1 MRINK
6 RLYKL
11 VLCALVIAV
20 LSGCATSR
28 ELNELGIVI
37 GVGIDKG
44 DEADT
49 VKITTQVVKPGQV
62 SSGGKSGG
70 GGGEEAYAN
79 FEGTG
84 RTVFAAI
91 RGIANKSSRKMFF
104 PHNQVIII
112 GQDAA
117 KDGVAKYLDFFMR
130 DPETRLNVCVLVAK
144 DTAAGVLEAK
154 SKLERVPAN
163 SISLMLDS
171 EAKAN
176 SQAMDIRLRNFK
188 ESLQLNTVAPVAP
201 IIEVSEENGKELA
214 ILNGTAVFKR
224 DKMVGTLDKSEGRG
238 LMWVLGKVKSGIIEV
253 ECVEGDLV
261 SLEIVRAQG
270 EFSSELVDGKV
281 KIKVKISEE
290 GNIAEDTGTKDIS
303 TLSEVAFLEQ
313 QNADVIKS
321 EVMAAVKKAQQLNA
335 DIFGFGESVHC
346 KYPKEWTSMENEW
359 DEIFPTV
366 EVEVE
371 VKAKLRLMG
380 RISAP
385 VVPQ

>member
-6 RLYKL
+6 RLYKIAI
-11 VLCALVIAV
+11 CFLVIAL
-20 LSGCATSR
+20 LSGCGTSR

-37 GVGIDKG
+37 GVGIDKEEES
-44 DEADT
+44 DA

-62 SSGGKSGG
+62 SSGGKGG

-79 FEGTG
+79 FEETG

-91 RGIANKSSRKMFF
+91 RGIANKSSRKMYF

-112 GQDAA
+112 GQNAA
-117 KDGVAKYLDFFMR
+117 KDGVTKYLDFFMR
-130 DPETRLNVCVLVAK
+130 DPETRLNVYLLVAK
-144 DTAAGVLEAK
+144 DTAAEVLETK
-154 SKLERVPAN
+154 SKLERVPGN

-171 EAKAN
+171 EANAA
-176 SQAMDIRLRNFK
+176 SQAIDIRLRDFK
-188 ESLQLNTVAPVAP
+188 ESLQLKTVASVAP
-201 IIEVSEENGKELA
+201 IIEVSEENGKKTA
-214 ILNGTAVFKR
+214 TLNGTAVFKG

-253 ECVEGDLV
+253 ECSNGNLV
-261 SLEIVRAQG
+261 ALETVRAKG

-290 GNIAEDTGTKDIS
+290 GNIGEDAGTEDIS
-303 TLSEVAFLEQ
+303 TLDEVAFLEQ

-321 EVMAAVKKAQQLNA
+321 EVMAAVKKAEELDA
-335 DIFGFGESVHC
+335 DIFGFGESVHR
-346 KYPKEWTSMENEW
+346 KYPKEWTSMEDKW
-359 DEIFPTV
+359 DEIFPTIEV

-371 VKAKLRLMG
+371 AKLRLMG
-380 RISAP
+380 RINAP
-385 VVPQ
+385 SVPQ